1 MIKPNSSLWSWTMC
15 FPQWLWQLN
24 FKSLSHSLC
33 VFLLFSRLLFL
44 ILWLYPSVQ
53 YLLFQCSS
61 LLMVLTFYFTWNIA
75 AFRLRGIRLFDIDWM
90 SHGPALLFLRTFLQR
105 SSYLLALRP
114 CLLELANGVQVRH
127 GVL

>member
-15 FPQWLWQLN
+15 FPQWLRQLN
-24 FKSLSHSLC
+24 FKSLSHSHF
-33 VFLLFSRLLFL
+33 VFFLFSRLLFL

-53 YLLFQCSS
+53 YLPFQCFS

-75 AFRLRGIRLFDIDWM
+75 AFRLRGMRPFDIDCL
-90 SHGPALLFLRTFLQR
+90 SHGPDILFLRTFLKR

-114 CLLELANGVQVRH
+114 CLLELANGLQVRH
-127 GVL
+127 GLL